1 MYAFEPIK
9 QAKATEEVLAQLK
22 EAILRGVYKEGD
34 KLPSER
40 EMTEQFNVSRGVVRE
55 AVRAL
60 QVTGF
65 IEKRQGPL
73 GGAFVKEITFGLL
86 NTGFADLYFSD
97 KLTISEVV
105 QVRQII
111 EPEMA
116 RLAALNINDRYREK
130 LTKALQE
137 ERLHYAS
144 EDDLM
149 KKLTA
154 VHFILAEMCNNRL
167 FQGLITAIISLTRR
181 IIRARSQDLLSLHD
195 AGEHDEIVE
204 AVLAGDPE
212 AAREAMVRHCQAFG
226 DRFILQLEK

>member
-1 MYAFEPIK
+1 M
-9 QAKATEEVLAQLK
+9 
-22 EAILRGVYKEGD
+22 
-34 KLPSER
+34 
-40 EMTEQFNVSRGVVRE
+40 
-55 AVRAL
+55 
-60 QVTGF
+60 TGF

-73 GGAFVKEITFGLL
+73 GGAFVKEINFGLL

-116 RLAALNINDRYREK
+116 RLAALNINDSYRKK
-130 LTKALQE
+130 LTIALQE
-137 ERLHYAS
+137 EQQEYAS

-167 FQGLITAIISLTRR
+167 FQGLINAMISLTRI
-181 IIRARSQDLLSLHD
+181 IIRAKLEDLLSLHGP
-195 AGEHDEIVE
+195 GEHDKIVE
-204 AVLAGDPE
+204 AVLKGDSE
-212 AAREAMVRHCQAFG
+212 AAGEAMLHHCRDFG
-226 DRFILQLEK
+226 TRFVLKLEK